1 MNDSSVKET
10 VAVIF
15 GGANSEHE
23 VSRRSATSIL
33 ENIDRNKYNVVMI
46 GITKKGQ
53 WYYYTGKVEDI
64 ADGAWENSNEKYSA
78 IISPDPTHHGLLV
91 LKEKGWEIIKIDVI
105 FPVMHG
111 KNAEDG
117 TIQGLFEIAGIPYV
131 GCGVGA
137 SSNCM
142 DKELAHIILES
153 SGIQTAKW
161 LTFTKSDMENFSK
174 TDKEVW
180 EKLGCPVFV
189 KPANAGSSV
198 GVNKA
203 RNSAELKKALEDAFI
218 HDKKV
223 IVEEF
228 IKGTEIECAVMGNDN
243 PVAPAVGELEIRS
256 EFYDYDSKYINDTTS
271 IHIPARISEESAEK
285 IKKIAIKAY
294 KALGCRGLTRVD
306 FFLCENG
313 EAILLEPNTM
323 PGFTSIS
330 MYPKLMMQSP
340 MTYSEVI
347 DNLISL
353 AKDK

>member
-1 MNDSSVKET
+1 MNNSSEKET

-33 ENIDRNKYNVVMI
+33 ENIDRDRYNVVMV

-64 ADGAWENSNEKYSA
+64 VDGAWENSKEKFSA
-78 IISPDPTHHGLLV
+78 VISPDPTHHGLLV
-91 LKEKGWEIIKIDVI
+91 LKENGWEVINIDVI

-142 DKELAHIILES
+142 DKDIAHIILES
-153 SGIQTAKW
+153 GGIKTAKW
-161 LTFTKSDMENFSK
+161 LALTKRDLENFEETEK
-174 TDKEVW
+174 KVW

-198 GVNKA
+198 GVSKA
-203 RNSAELKKALEDAFI
+203 RNSEELKKALEDALV

-223 IVEEF
+223 VVEEF
-228 IKGTEIECAVMGNDN
+228 IKGTEVECAVMGNED
-243 PVAPAVGELEIRS
+243 PFAPAVGELEIRS
-256 EFYDYDSKYINDTTS
+256 EFYDYDSKYINDSTI

-285 IKKIAIKAY
+285 IKKTAVKAY
-294 KALGCRGLTRVD
+294 KVLGCRGLTRVD

-330 MYPKLMMQSP
+330 MYPKLMMEGG

-347 DNLISL
+347 DNLIRL
-353 AKDK
+353 AKEK